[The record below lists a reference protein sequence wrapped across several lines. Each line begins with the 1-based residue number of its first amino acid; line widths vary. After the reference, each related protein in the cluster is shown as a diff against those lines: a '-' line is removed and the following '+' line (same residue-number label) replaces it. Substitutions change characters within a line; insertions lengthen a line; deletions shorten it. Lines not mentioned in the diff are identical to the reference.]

1 MLLPIYA
8 IIKKH
13 RKLETAK
20 GLGLEILDVFI
31 KGFLIR
37 RADGIHRQD
46 WASTDAPRRLRGDS
60 FFGAQSW
67 GNSADLSGWWY
78 TYPSETYEFVSWG

>member
-1 MLLPIYA
+1 M
-8 IIKKH
+8 
-13 RKLETAK
+13 AK

-46 WASTDAPRRLRGDS
+46 
-60 FFGAQSW
+60 
-67 GNSADLSGWWY
+67 
-78 TYPSETYEFVSWG
+78 